1 MIRVSTTNFYLSK
14 IRHSASI
21 TLEVKIYLESQQ
33 YRKVKMRK
41 CEKAREM
48 NVVKWE
54 DMVIT
59 SQAMRVGK
67 DTKSRAMGTKKSRIK
82 F

>member
-1 MIRVSTTNFYLSK
+1 
-14 IRHSASI
+14 
-21 TLEVKIYLESQQ
+21 
-33 YRKVKMRK
+33 MRK
-41 CEKAREM
+41 CKKAREM

-54 DMVIT
+54 DMDIT

-67 DTKSRAMGTKKSRIK
+67 DKKSRAMGTKKSRIK